1 MPFLGVEN
9 SGLQP
14 TQKLNRLGLHFR
26 SGQSQMD
33 TLDQK
38 KSGYEMWFHFDPSLL
53 TTLEEKMK

>member
-14 TQKLNRLGLHFR
+14 THELNRLGLHFR

-38 KSGYEMWFHFDPSLL
+38 RSGYEM
-53 TTLEEKMK
+53 